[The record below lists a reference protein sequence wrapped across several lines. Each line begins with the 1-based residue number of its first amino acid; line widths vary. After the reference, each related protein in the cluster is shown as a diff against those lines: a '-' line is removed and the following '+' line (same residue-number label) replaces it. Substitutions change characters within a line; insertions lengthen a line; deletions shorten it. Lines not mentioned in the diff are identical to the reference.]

1 MTDGESHL
9 GIPRSAGVHSP
20 RRMVDDTTSLRV
32 LLETV
37 LAMGG
42 DYSLPTLLN
51 QVVRGACRLTGAR
64 YGALGV
70 LGDGYLSEFL
80 TTGLTDDERDAIG
93 EEPKGRGV
101 LGVLIDDPQ
110 SIRLRHL
117 AQHAASYGFPPNHPR
132 MDSFLG
138 VPIRVR
144 GEVFGNLYLCE
155 KQGAEEFTPEDEEF
169 VVALSTAA
177 GVAIENARLSEDRE
191 RMELVQERERIGRD
205 LHDSVIQ
212 RLFATGMNLQGAAS
226 RVNDDD
232 VARRLQ
238 RAVDEIDE
246 TIREIRTTI
255 FALGQ
260 RPDDQGPRA
269 ELLALVE
276 SAAAQ
281 GHWRPRVA
289 FDGPID
295 SAISEQL
302 ARELLSCT
310 REALS
315 NAVRHSGATHVDVRV
330 AVEHGVLR
338 LTVDDDGCGMDPE
351 ETRRSGLRNMSRRAE
366 ALGGTFEVH
375 AEPDSGTHLDWQV
388 PI

>member
-1 MTDGESHL
+1 
-9 GIPRSAGVHSP
+9 
-20 RRMVDDTTSLRV
+20 MVDDTTSLRV

-37 LAMGG
+37 VAMGS
-42 DYSLPTLLN
+42 DLALPAILD

-70 LGDGYLSEFL
+70 LGDGFLSEFL

-117 AQHAASYGFPPNHPR
+117 AQHAASYGFPPNHPK

-155 KQGAEEFTPEDEEF
+155 KEGAEEFTAEDEEL
-169 VVALSTAA
+169 VGALSTAA

-191 RMELVQERERIGRD
+191 RMELVKERERIGRD

-226 RVNDDD
+226 RVSDDD

-260 RPDDQGPRA
+260 RPDDQGLRV
-269 ELLALVE
+269 ELLSLVE

-281 GHWRPRVA
+281 GHWRPRMA

-295 SAISEQL
+295 AAVPEQL

-315 NAVRHSGATHVDVRV
+315 NAVRHSQANRVDVRV
-330 AVEHGVLR
+330 SVEHGILR
-338 LTVDDDGCGMDPE
+338 LTVDDDGCGIDPE
-351 ETRRSGLRNMSRRAE
+351 ETRRSGLRNMERRAE
-366 ALGGTFEVH
+366 ALDGTFELRSE
-375 AEPDSGTHLDWQV
+375 AGAGTHLVWQV
-388 PI
+388 PV

>member
-1 MTDGESHL
+1 
-9 GIPRSAGVHSP
+9 
-20 RRMVDDTTSLRV
+20 MVDDTTSLRV

-37 LAMGG
+37 VAMGS
-42 DYSLPTLLN
+42 DLSLPAILD

-70 LGDGYLSEFL
+70 LGDGYLAEFI
-80 TTGLTDDERDAIG
+80 TTGISDEARDAIG

-101 LGVLIDDPQ
+101 LGVLIEDPQ
-110 SIRLRHL
+110 PIRLRHL
-117 AQHAASYGFPPNHPR
+117 AQHAASYGFPPNHPK

-138 VPIRVR
+138 VPVRVR

-155 KQGAEEFTPEDEEF
+155 KQGAEEFTAEDEEL
-169 VVALSTAA
+169 VIALSTAA

-191 RMELVQERERIGRD
+191 RMELVKERERIGRD

-226 RVNDDD
+226 RVSDDD
-232 VARRLQ
+232 VGRRLQ

-260 RPDDQGPRA
+260 RVDDQGLRA

-281 GHWRPRVA
+281 GRWRPRLA

-295 SAISEQL
+295 TAVPEQL

-315 NAVRHSGATHVDVRV
+315 NAVRHSEATHVDVHV
-330 AVEHGVLR
+330 KVEHGVLH
-338 LTVDDDGCGMDPE
+338 LHVEDDGRGMDAD
-351 ETRRSGLRNMSRRAE
+351 ETRRSGLRNMARRAE
-366 ALGGTFEVH
+366 ALGGTFEVRS
-375 AEPDSGTHLDWQV
+375 APGEGTQLDWQV
-388 PI
+388 PLQLAPS

>member
-1 MTDGESHL
+1 
-9 GIPRSAGVHSP
+9 
-20 RRMVDDTTSLRV
+20 
-32 LLETV
+32 
-37 LAMGG
+37 
-42 DYSLPTLLN
+42 
-51 QVVRGACRLTGAR
+51 
-64 YGALGV
+64 
-70 LGDGYLSEFL
+70 
-80 TTGLTDDERDAIG
+80 
-93 EEPKGRGV
+93 
-101 LGVLIDDPQ
+101 
-110 SIRLRHL
+110 
-117 AQHAASYGFPPNHPR
+117 
-132 MDSFLG
+132 
-138 VPIRVR
+138 
-144 GEVFGNLYLCE
+144 VFGNLYLCE
-155 KQGAEEFTPEDEEF
+155 KEGGDEFTIADEDV

-177 GVAIENARLSEDRE
+177 GVAIENARLAEDRE

-269 ELLALVE
+269 ELLLLVE

-295 SAISEQL
+295 SAVSEQL

-315 NAVRHSGATHVDVRV
+315 NAVRHSGATRVDVRV
-330 AVEHGVLR
+330 AVEHGMLR
-338 LTVDDDGCGMDPE
+338 LTVEDDGCGMDPE

-366 ALGGTFEVH
+366 ALGGTFELH

>member
-1 MTDGESHL
+1 
-9 GIPRSAGVHSP
+9 V
-20 RRMVDDTTSLRV
+20 VDDATSMRV

-37 LAMGG
+37 VAMGS
-42 DYSLPTLLN
+42 DQSLPSILD

-80 TTGLTDDERDAIG
+80 TAGLTDEERAAIG

-101 LGVLIDDPQ
+101 LGVLIEDPQ
-110 SIRLRHL
+110 PIRLRHL
-117 AQHAASYGFPPNHPR
+117 AQHAASYGFPPNHPK

-144 GEVFGNLYLCE
+144 EEVFGNLYLCE
-155 KQGAEEFTPEDEEF
+155 KAGGEGFTDQDEEL

-177 GVAIENARLSEDRE
+177 GVAIENARLSEERE
-191 RMELVQERERIGRD
+191 RLELVRERERIGRD

-226 RVNDDD
+226 RISDDV

-255 FALGQ
+255 FALSE
-260 RPDDQGPRA
+260 RPDDVAGHGLRA
-269 ELLALVE
+269 EVLQLVE
-276 SAAAQ
+276 SAAAR
-281 GHWRPRVA
+281 GRWRPHIA
-289 FDGPID
+289 FDGPIGT
-295 SAISEQL
+295 AVSEHL
-302 ARELLSCT
+302 ARELLACT

-315 NAVRHSGATHVDVRV
+315 NAVRHSGATRVDVRV
-330 AVEHGVLR
+330 WVAQGMLH
-338 LTVDDDGCGMDPE
+338 LTVNDDGVGLAPDQV
-351 ETRRSGLRNMSRRAE
+351 RRSGLRNMERRAE
-366 ALGGTFEVH
+366 ALGGTFAVRS
-375 AEPDSGTHLDWQV
+375 EPGRGTQLDWQV
-388 PI
+388 PV

>member
-1 MTDGESHL
+1 
-9 GIPRSAGVHSP
+9 
-20 RRMVDDTTSLRV
+20 MVDDTTSLRV

-37 LAMGG
+37 VAMGS
-42 DYSLPTLLN
+42 DLSLPAILD

-70 LGDGYLSEFL
+70 LGDGFLAEFL

-110 SIRLRHL
+110 PIRLRHL
-117 AQHAASYGFPPNHPR
+117 AQHAASYGFPPNHPK

-155 KQGAEEFTPEDEEF
+155 KEGAEEFTAEDEEL
-169 VVALSTAA
+169 VGALSTAA

-226 RVNDDD
+226 RVSDDD

-260 RPDDQGPRA
+260 RPDDQGLRA
-269 ELLALVE
+269 ELLSLVE

-281 GHWRPRVA
+281 GRWRPRMA

-295 SAISEQL
+295 TAVPEQL

-315 NAVRHSGATHVDVRV
+315 NAVRHSQATRVDVRV
-330 AVEHGVLR
+330 SVEHGILR
-338 LTVDDDGCGMDPE
+338 LTVDDDGCGIEPDLA
-351 ETRRSGLRNMSRRAE
+351 RRSGLRNMERRAE
-366 ALGGTFEVH
+366 ALEGTFELRS
-375 AEPDSGTHLDWQV
+375 EPATGTHLDWQV
-388 PI
+388 PL